1 MVKPI
6 KQFEI
11 SSLKVSGFKCFA
23 EERSFS
29 FGPMNAIFGHNAQ
42 GKSTIADAISYA
54 ITGVSFFGSNRMDR
68 LRAPGKNISVELQIV
83 DGEGQ
88 PHCLIRNRV
97 GDNTDVFWDGQPIAA
112 KDLNTVFA
120 ERDLFLAVF
129 NPLYL
134 IEVLGN
140 KGRDLFERYMPE
152 VPHEKVMEQLSEH
165 NQSILAQNPFLSP
178 EALVKQ
184 TRESIRELESTLTY
198 CQGQQDLLRSQREQS
213 GVLLADR
220 QKELQDCRVRIQE
233 LESIR
238 TTGFDGSDLKER
250 LADLYSLHEEY
261 VREQASLPQTD
272 DLDAKF
278 RDLTQK
284 RAKREADVYH
294 SQYAQALADTQ
305 KQINELG
312 MELARHRHILAGL
325 QPGIRCPMCYQT
337 VTQETLP
344 ALKDE
349 FEATIRRICAQ
360 GKELS
365 GQLDELHG
373 LDEKAREVFEAF
385 RAQDIA
391 MCNLELAD
399 IELRRQQAVDA
410 VRAENERRQQKI
422 SEIREEIQNIE
433 LDLETGR
440 LSSEEM
446 VELECFKERAKA
458 LEAEIEVLTEQQGS
472 SMGADVAPGIS
483 AEEIN
488 AEIVKKNE
496 LLIQGLQVRLDD
508 EKNPERKYRWLA
520 SRGRPHGVRC
530 PAWIHVTGNPS
541 ATTAYLTEGGLKG
554 DVASFLDDDALFLCF
569 AGVTAVKH
577 LEDTLRQMEQ
587 IQEVV
592 ITLDMDKLM
601 NWRVQNALTKI
612 IALVRSIR
620 GIKIRV
626 MNWNMTFK
634 GIDDFYLARN
644 YAAKQGVNIL
654 DMSSNFITI
663 YLEDLWKREY
673 PKQDR
678 GFIHTCEWEELTLP
692 VNELTADPPKDMRK
706 AKNYLR
712 LLQEGTADFPPLV
725 CVNRMVIDGQHRFWA
740 YRQAGFQQVK
750 VYQNKPWAMPAAA

>member
-184 TRESIRELESTLTY
+184 TRESIRELESPLTY

-496 LLIQGLQVRLDD
+496 LLTALSSYIAERVRQRFDHLDLNRVSISLYEVSKTTGEVRDVFKFNYEDRPYVILSLSEKIKAGLEVSEL
-508 EKNPERKYRWLA
+508 
-520 SRGRPHGVRC
+520 
-530 PAWIHVTGNPS
+530 
-541 ATTAYLTEGGLKG
+541 LKKI
-554 DVASFLDDDALFLCF
+554 
-569 AGVTAVKH
+569 AGINYPV
-577 LEDTLRQMEQ
+577 
-587 IQEVV
+587 
-592 ITLDMDKLM
+592 
-601 NWRVQNALTKI
+601 
-612 IALVRSIR
+612 
-620 GIKIRV
+620 
-626 MNWNMTFK
+626 F
-634 GIDDFYLARN
+634 IDN
-644 YAAKQGVNIL
+644 GESV
-654 DMSSNFITI
+654 
-663 YLEDLWKREY
+663 
-673 PKQDR
+673 P
-678 GFIHTCEWEELTLP
+678 
-692 VNELTADPPKDMRK
+692 
-706 AKNYLR
+706 
-712 LLQEGTADFPPLV
+712 
-725 CVNRMVIDGQHRFWA
+725 VIDNVRPSGQTFISQVVKNEQLRVEILGA
-740 YRQAGFQQVK
+740 APAGRSEQA
-750 VYQNKPWAMPAAA
+750 A

>member
-129 NPLYL
+129 DPLYL

-496 LLIQGLQVRLDD
+496 LLTALSSYIAERVRQRFDHLDLNRVSISLYEVSKTTGEVRDVFKFNYEDRPYVILSLSEKIKAGLEVSEL
-508 EKNPERKYRWLA
+508 
-520 SRGRPHGVRC
+520 
-530 PAWIHVTGNPS
+530 
-541 ATTAYLTEGGLKG
+541 LKKI
-554 DVASFLDDDALFLCF
+554 
-569 AGVTAVKH
+569 AGINYPV
-577 LEDTLRQMEQ
+577 
-587 IQEVV
+587 
-592 ITLDMDKLM
+592 
-601 NWRVQNALTKI
+601 
-612 IALVRSIR
+612 
-620 GIKIRV
+620 
-626 MNWNMTFK
+626 F
-634 GIDDFYLARN
+634 IDN
-644 YAAKQGVNIL
+644 GESV
-654 DMSSNFITI
+654 
-663 YLEDLWKREY
+663 
-673 PKQDR
+673 P
-678 GFIHTCEWEELTLP
+678 
-692 VNELTADPPKDMRK
+692 
-706 AKNYLR
+706 
-712 LLQEGTADFPPLV
+712 
-725 CVNRMVIDGQHRFWA
+725 VIDNVRPSGQTFISQVVKNEQLRVEILGA
-740 YRQAGFQQVK
+740 APAGRSEQA
-750 VYQNKPWAMPAAA
+750 A

>member
-83 DGEGQ
+83 DGKGQ

-198 CQGQQDLLRSQREQS
+198 CQGRQDLLQSQREQS

-220 QKELQDCRVRIQE
+220 QKELQDCRIRIQE

-391 MCNLELAD
+391 MCNQELAD

-496 LLIQGLQVRLDD
+496 LLTALSSYIAERVRQRFDHLDLNRVSISLYEVSKTTGEVRDVFKFNYEDRPYVILSLSEKIKAGLEVSEL
-508 EKNPERKYRWLA
+508 
-520 SRGRPHGVRC
+520 
-530 PAWIHVTGNPS
+530 
-541 ATTAYLTEGGLKG
+541 LKKI
-554 DVASFLDDDALFLCF
+554 
-569 AGVTAVKH
+569 AGINYPV
-577 LEDTLRQMEQ
+577 
-587 IQEVV
+587 
-592 ITLDMDKLM
+592 
-601 NWRVQNALTKI
+601 
-612 IALVRSIR
+612 
-620 GIKIRV
+620 
-626 MNWNMTFK
+626 F
-634 GIDDFYLARN
+634 IDN
-644 YAAKQGVNIL
+644 GESV
-654 DMSSNFITI
+654 
-663 YLEDLWKREY
+663 
-673 PKQDR
+673 P
-678 GFIHTCEWEELTLP
+678 
-692 VNELTADPPKDMRK
+692 
-706 AKNYLR
+706 
-712 LLQEGTADFPPLV
+712 
-725 CVNRMVIDGQHRFWA
+725 VIDNVRPSGQTFISQVVKNEQLLVEILGAAPAGRSE
-740 YRQAGFQQVK
+740 QA
-750 VYQNKPWAMPAAA
+750 A

>member
-391 MCNLELAD
+391 MCNQELAD

-496 LLIQGLQVRLDD
+496 LLTALSSYIAERVRQRFDHLDLNRVSISLYEVSKTTGEVRDVFKFNYEDRPYVILSLSEKIKAGLEVSEL
-508 EKNPERKYRWLA
+508 
-520 SRGRPHGVRC
+520 
-530 PAWIHVTGNPS
+530 
-541 ATTAYLTEGGLKG
+541 LKKI
-554 DVASFLDDDALFLCF
+554 
-569 AGVTAVKH
+569 AGINYPV
-577 LEDTLRQMEQ
+577 
-587 IQEVV
+587 
-592 ITLDMDKLM
+592 
-601 NWRVQNALTKI
+601 
-612 IALVRSIR
+612 
-620 GIKIRV
+620 
-626 MNWNMTFK
+626 F
-634 GIDDFYLARN
+634 IDN
-644 YAAKQGVNIL
+644 GESV
-654 DMSSNFITI
+654 
-663 YLEDLWKREY
+663 
-673 PKQDR
+673 P
-678 GFIHTCEWEELTLP
+678 
-692 VNELTADPPKDMRK
+692 
-706 AKNYLR
+706 
-712 LLQEGTADFPPLV
+712 
-725 CVNRMVIDGQHRFWA
+725 VIDNVRPSGQTFISQVVKNEQLRVEILGA
-740 YRQAGFQQVK
+740 ASAGRSEQA
-750 VYQNKPWAMPAAA
+750 A

>member
-294 SQYAQALADTQ
+294 RQYAQALADTQ

-496 LLIQGLQVRLDD
+496 LLTALSSYIAERVRQRFDHLDLNRVSISLYEVSKTTGEVRDVFKFNYEDRPYVILSLSEKIKAGLEVSEL
-508 EKNPERKYRWLA
+508 
-520 SRGRPHGVRC
+520 
-530 PAWIHVTGNPS
+530 
-541 ATTAYLTEGGLKG
+541 LKKI
-554 DVASFLDDDALFLCF
+554 
-569 AGVTAVKH
+569 AGINYPV
-577 LEDTLRQMEQ
+577 
-587 IQEVV
+587 
-592 ITLDMDKLM
+592 
-601 NWRVQNALTKI
+601 
-612 IALVRSIR
+612 
-620 GIKIRV
+620 
-626 MNWNMTFK
+626 F
-634 GIDDFYLARN
+634 IDN
-644 YAAKQGVNIL
+644 GESV
-654 DMSSNFITI
+654 
-663 YLEDLWKREY
+663 
-673 PKQDR
+673 P
-678 GFIHTCEWEELTLP
+678 
-692 VNELTADPPKDMRK
+692 
-706 AKNYLR
+706 
-712 LLQEGTADFPPLV
+712 
-725 CVNRMVIDGQHRFWA
+725 VIDNVRPSGQTFISQVVKNEQLRVEILGA
-740 YRQAGFQQVK
+740 APAGRSEQA
-750 VYQNKPWAMPAAA
+750 A

>member
-250 LADLYSLHEEY
+250 LADLYSEEY

-496 LLIQGLQVRLDD
+496 LLTALSSYIAERVRQRFDHLDLNRVSISLYEVSKTTGEVRDVFKFNYEDRPYVILSLSEKIKAGLEVSEL
-508 EKNPERKYRWLA
+508 
-520 SRGRPHGVRC
+520 
-530 PAWIHVTGNPS
+530 
-541 ATTAYLTEGGLKG
+541 LKKI
-554 DVASFLDDDALFLCF
+554 
-569 AGVTAVKH
+569 AGINYPV
-577 LEDTLRQMEQ
+577 
-587 IQEVV
+587 
-592 ITLDMDKLM
+592 
-601 NWRVQNALTKI
+601 
-612 IALVRSIR
+612 
-620 GIKIRV
+620 
-626 MNWNMTFK
+626 F
-634 GIDDFYLARN
+634 IDN
-644 YAAKQGVNIL
+644 GESV
-654 DMSSNFITI
+654 
-663 YLEDLWKREY
+663 
-673 PKQDR
+673 P
-678 GFIHTCEWEELTLP
+678 
-692 VNELTADPPKDMRK
+692 
-706 AKNYLR
+706 
-712 LLQEGTADFPPLV
+712 
-725 CVNRMVIDGQHRFWA
+725 VIDNVRPSGQTFISQVVKNEQLRVEILGA
-740 YRQAGFQQVK
+740 APAGRSEQA
-750 VYQNKPWAMPAAA
+750 A

>member
-496 LLIQGLQVRLDD
+496 LLTALSSYIAERVRQRFDHLDLNRVSISLYEVSKTTGEVRDVFKFNYEDRPYVILSLSEKIKAGLEVSEL
-508 EKNPERKYRWLA
+508 
-520 SRGRPHGVRC
+520 
-530 PAWIHVTGNPS
+530 
-541 ATTAYLTEGGLKG
+541 LKKI
-554 DVASFLDDDALFLCF
+554 
-569 AGVTAVKH
+569 AGINYPV
-577 LEDTLRQMEQ
+577 
-587 IQEVV
+587 
-592 ITLDMDKLM
+592 
-601 NWRVQNALTKI
+601 
-612 IALVRSIR
+612 
-620 GIKIRV
+620 
-626 MNWNMTFK
+626 F
-634 GIDDFYLARN
+634 IDN
-644 YAAKQGVNIL
+644 GESV
-654 DMSSNFITI
+654 
-663 YLEDLWKREY
+663 
-673 PKQDR
+673 P
-678 GFIHTCEWEELTLP
+678 
-692 VNELTADPPKDMRK
+692 
-706 AKNYLR
+706 
-712 LLQEGTADFPPLV
+712 
-725 CVNRMVIDGQHRFWA
+725 VIDNVRPSGQTFNSQVVKNEQLRVEILGA
-740 YRQAGFQQVK
+740 APAGRSEQA
-750 VYQNKPWAMPAAA
+750 A

>member
-68 LRAPGKNISVELQIV
+68 LRAPGKNISVELQNV

-238 TTGFDGSDLKER
+238 TTGFDGSDLKVR

-496 LLIQGLQVRLDD
+496 LLTALSSYIAERVRQRFDHLDLNRVSISLYEVSKTTGEVRDVFKFNYEDRPYVILSLSEKIKAGLEVSEL
-508 EKNPERKYRWLA
+508 
-520 SRGRPHGVRC
+520 
-530 PAWIHVTGNPS
+530 
-541 ATTAYLTEGGLKG
+541 LKKI
-554 DVASFLDDDALFLCF
+554 
-569 AGVTAVKH
+569 AGINYPV
-577 LEDTLRQMEQ
+577 
-587 IQEVV
+587 
-592 ITLDMDKLM
+592 
-601 NWRVQNALTKI
+601 
-612 IALVRSIR
+612 
-620 GIKIRV
+620 
-626 MNWNMTFK
+626 F
-634 GIDDFYLARN
+634 IDN
-644 YAAKQGVNIL
+644 GESV
-654 DMSSNFITI
+654 
-663 YLEDLWKREY
+663 
-673 PKQDR
+673 P
-678 GFIHTCEWEELTLP
+678 
-692 VNELTADPPKDMRK
+692 
-706 AKNYLR
+706 
-712 LLQEGTADFPPLV
+712 
-725 CVNRMVIDGQHRFWA
+725 VIDNVRPSGQTFISQVVKNEQLRVEILGA
-740 YRQAGFQQVK
+740 APAGRSEQA
-750 VYQNKPWAMPAAA
+750 A

>member
-11 SSLKVSGFKCFA
+11 SSLKVLGFKCFA

-496 LLIQGLQVRLDD
+496 LLTALSSYIAERVRQRFDHLDLNRVSISLYEVSKTTGEVRDVFKFNYEDRPYVILSLSEKIKAGLEVSEL
-508 EKNPERKYRWLA
+508 
-520 SRGRPHGVRC
+520 
-530 PAWIHVTGNPS
+530 
-541 ATTAYLTEGGLKG
+541 LKKI
-554 DVASFLDDDALFLCF
+554 
-569 AGVTAVKH
+569 AGINYPV
-577 LEDTLRQMEQ
+577 
-587 IQEVV
+587 
-592 ITLDMDKLM
+592 
-601 NWRVQNALTKI
+601 
-612 IALVRSIR
+612 
-620 GIKIRV
+620 
-626 MNWNMTFK
+626 F
-634 GIDDFYLARN
+634 IDN
-644 YAAKQGVNIL
+644 GESV
-654 DMSSNFITI
+654 
-663 YLEDLWKREY
+663 
-673 PKQDR
+673 P
-678 GFIHTCEWEELTLP
+678 
-692 VNELTADPPKDMRK
+692 
-706 AKNYLR
+706 
-712 LLQEGTADFPPLV
+712 
-725 CVNRMVIDGQHRFWA
+725 VIDNVRPSGQTFISQVVKNEQLRVEILGA
-740 YRQAGFQQVK
+740 APAGRSEQA
-750 VYQNKPWAMPAAA
+750 A

>member
-152 VPHEKVMEQLSEH
+152 VPHEKVMEQMSEH
-165 NQSILAQNPFLSP
+165 NHSILAQNPFLSP

-496 LLIQGLQVRLDD
+496 LLTALSSYIAERVRQRFDHLDLNRVSISLYEVSKTTGEVRDVFKFNYEDRPYVILSLSEKIKAGLEVSEL
-508 EKNPERKYRWLA
+508 
-520 SRGRPHGVRC
+520 
-530 PAWIHVTGNPS
+530 
-541 ATTAYLTEGGLKG
+541 LKKI
-554 DVASFLDDDALFLCF
+554 
-569 AGVTAVKH
+569 AGINYPV
-577 LEDTLRQMEQ
+577 
-587 IQEVV
+587 
-592 ITLDMDKLM
+592 
-601 NWRVQNALTKI
+601 
-612 IALVRSIR
+612 
-620 GIKIRV
+620 
-626 MNWNMTFK
+626 F
-634 GIDDFYLARN
+634 IDN
-644 YAAKQGVNIL
+644 GESV
-654 DMSSNFITI
+654 
-663 YLEDLWKREY
+663 
-673 PKQDR
+673 P
-678 GFIHTCEWEELTLP
+678 
-692 VNELTADPPKDMRK
+692 
-706 AKNYLR
+706 
-712 LLQEGTADFPPLV
+712 
-725 CVNRMVIDGQHRFWA
+725 VIDNVRPSGQTFISQVVKNEQLRVEILGA
-740 YRQAGFQQVK
+740 APAGRSEQA
-750 VYQNKPWAMPAAA
+750 A

>member
-68 LRAPGKNISVELQIV
+68 LRAPSKNISVELQIV

-198 CQGQQDLLRSQREQS
+198 CQGQQDLLRSQKEQS
-213 GVLLADR
+213 GLLLADR

-238 TTGFDGSDLKER
+238 TTGFDGTDLKER

-391 MCNLELAD
+391 MCNQELAD

-472 SMGADVAPGIS
+472 SMVADVAPGIS

-496 LLIQGLQVRLDD
+496 LLTALSSYIAERVRQRFDHLDLNRVSISLYEVSKTTGEVRDVFKFNYEDRPYVILSLSEKIKAGLEVSEL
-508 EKNPERKYRWLA
+508 
-520 SRGRPHGVRC
+520 
-530 PAWIHVTGNPS
+530 
-541 ATTAYLTEGGLKG
+541 LKKI
-554 DVASFLDDDALFLCF
+554 
-569 AGVTAVKH
+569 AGINYPV
-577 LEDTLRQMEQ
+577 
-587 IQEVV
+587 
-592 ITLDMDKLM
+592 
-601 NWRVQNALTKI
+601 
-612 IALVRSIR
+612 
-620 GIKIRV
+620 
-626 MNWNMTFK
+626 F
-634 GIDDFYLARN
+634 IDN
-644 YAAKQGVNIL
+644 GESV
-654 DMSSNFITI
+654 
-663 YLEDLWKREY
+663 
-673 PKQDR
+673 P
-678 GFIHTCEWEELTLP
+678 
-692 VNELTADPPKDMRK
+692 
-706 AKNYLR
+706 
-712 LLQEGTADFPPLV
+712 
-725 CVNRMVIDGQHRFWA
+725 VIDNVRPSGQTFISQVVKNEQLRVEILGA
-740 YRQAGFQQVK
+740 APAGRSEQA
-750 VYQNKPWAMPAAA
+750 A

>member
-391 MCNLELAD
+391 MCTLELAD

-496 LLIQGLQVRLDD
+496 LLTALSSYIAERVRQRFDHLDLNRVSISLYEVSKTTGEVRDVFKFNYEDRPYVILSLSEKIKAGLEVSEL
-508 EKNPERKYRWLA
+508 
-520 SRGRPHGVRC
+520 
-530 PAWIHVTGNPS
+530 
-541 ATTAYLTEGGLKG
+541 LKKI
-554 DVASFLDDDALFLCF
+554 
-569 AGVTAVKH
+569 AGINYPV
-577 LEDTLRQMEQ
+577 
-587 IQEVV
+587 
-592 ITLDMDKLM
+592 
-601 NWRVQNALTKI
+601 
-612 IALVRSIR
+612 
-620 GIKIRV
+620 
-626 MNWNMTFK
+626 F
-634 GIDDFYLARN
+634 IDN
-644 YAAKQGVNIL
+644 GESV
-654 DMSSNFITI
+654 
-663 YLEDLWKREY
+663 
-673 PKQDR
+673 P
-678 GFIHTCEWEELTLP
+678 
-692 VNELTADPPKDMRK
+692 
-706 AKNYLR
+706 
-712 LLQEGTADFPPLV
+712 
-725 CVNRMVIDGQHRFWA
+725 VIDNVRPSGQTFISQVVKNEQLRVEILGA
-740 YRQAGFQQVK
+740 APAGRSEQA
-750 VYQNKPWAMPAAA
+750 A

>member
-410 VRAENERRQQKI
+410 VRAENARRQQKI

-496 LLIQGLQVRLDD
+496 LLTALSSYIAERVRQRFDHLDLNRVSISLYEVSKTTGEVRDVFKFNYEDRPYVILSLSEKIKAGLEVSEL
-508 EKNPERKYRWLA
+508 
-520 SRGRPHGVRC
+520 
-530 PAWIHVTGNPS
+530 
-541 ATTAYLTEGGLKG
+541 LKKI
-554 DVASFLDDDALFLCF
+554 
-569 AGVTAVKH
+569 AGINYPV
-577 LEDTLRQMEQ
+577 
-587 IQEVV
+587 
-592 ITLDMDKLM
+592 
-601 NWRVQNALTKI
+601 
-612 IALVRSIR
+612 
-620 GIKIRV
+620 
-626 MNWNMTFK
+626 F
-634 GIDDFYLARN
+634 IDN
-644 YAAKQGVNIL
+644 GESV
-654 DMSSNFITI
+654 
-663 YLEDLWKREY
+663 
-673 PKQDR
+673 P
-678 GFIHTCEWEELTLP
+678 
-692 VNELTADPPKDMRK
+692 
-706 AKNYLR
+706 
-712 LLQEGTADFPPLV
+712 
-725 CVNRMVIDGQHRFWA
+725 VIDNVRPSGQTFISQVVKNEQLRVEILGA
-740 YRQAGFQQVK
+740 APAGRSEQA
-750 VYQNKPWAMPAAA
+750 A

>member
-112 KDLNTVFA
+112 KDLNTVFV

-198 CQGQQDLLRSQREQS
+198 CQGQQDLLQSQREQS

-496 LLIQGLQVRLDD
+496 LLTALSSYIAERVRQRFDHLDLNRVSISLYEVSKTTGEVRDVFKFNYEDRPYVILSLSEKIKAGLEVSEL
-508 EKNPERKYRWLA
+508 
-520 SRGRPHGVRC
+520 
-530 PAWIHVTGNPS
+530 
-541 ATTAYLTEGGLKG
+541 LKKI
-554 DVASFLDDDALFLCF
+554 
-569 AGVTAVKH
+569 AGINYPV
-577 LEDTLRQMEQ
+577 
-587 IQEVV
+587 
-592 ITLDMDKLM
+592 
-601 NWRVQNALTKI
+601 
-612 IALVRSIR
+612 
-620 GIKIRV
+620 
-626 MNWNMTFK
+626 F
-634 GIDDFYLARN
+634 IDN
-644 YAAKQGVNIL
+644 GESV
-654 DMSSNFITI
+654 
-663 YLEDLWKREY
+663 
-673 PKQDR
+673 P
-678 GFIHTCEWEELTLP
+678 
-692 VNELTADPPKDMRK
+692 
-706 AKNYLR
+706 
-712 LLQEGTADFPPLV
+712 
-725 CVNRMVIDGQHRFWA
+725 VIDNVRPSGQTFISQVVKNEQLRVEILGA
-740 YRQAGFQQVK
+740 APAGRSEQA
-750 VYQNKPWAMPAAA
+750 A

>member
-68 LRAPGKNISVELQIV
+68 LRAPSKNISVELQIV

-198 CQGQQDLLRSQREQS
+198 CQGQQDLLQSQREQS

-220 QKELQDCRVRIQE
+220 QKELQDCRIRIQE

-312 MELARHRHILAGL
+312 IELARHRHILAGL

-391 MCNLELAD
+391 MCNQELAD

-496 LLIQGLQVRLDD
+496 LLTALSSYIAERVRQRFDHLDLNRVSISLYEVSKTTGEVRDVFKFNYEDRPYVILSLSEKIKAGLEVSEL
-508 EKNPERKYRWLA
+508 
-520 SRGRPHGVRC
+520 
-530 PAWIHVTGNPS
+530 
-541 ATTAYLTEGGLKG
+541 LKKI
-554 DVASFLDDDALFLCF
+554 
-569 AGVTAVKH
+569 AGINYPV
-577 LEDTLRQMEQ
+577 
-587 IQEVV
+587 
-592 ITLDMDKLM
+592 
-601 NWRVQNALTKI
+601 
-612 IALVRSIR
+612 
-620 GIKIRV
+620 
-626 MNWNMTFK
+626 F
-634 GIDDFYLARN
+634 IDN
-644 YAAKQGVNIL
+644 GESV
-654 DMSSNFITI
+654 
-663 YLEDLWKREY
+663 
-673 PKQDR
+673 P
-678 GFIHTCEWEELTLP
+678 
-692 VNELTADPPKDMRK
+692 
-706 AKNYLR
+706 
-712 LLQEGTADFPPLV
+712 
-725 CVNRMVIDGQHRFWA
+725 VIDNVRPSGQTFISQVVKNEQLRVEILGA
-740 YRQAGFQQVK
+740 APAGRSEQA
-750 VYQNKPWAMPAAA
+750 A

>member
-399 IELRRQQAVDA
+399 IELRRQQAVDV

-496 LLIQGLQVRLDD
+496 LLTALSSYIAERVRQRFDHLDLNRVSISLYEVSKTTGEVRDVFKFNYEDRPYVILSLSEKIKAGLEVSEL
-508 EKNPERKYRWLA
+508 
-520 SRGRPHGVRC
+520 
-530 PAWIHVTGNPS
+530 
-541 ATTAYLTEGGLKG
+541 LKKI
-554 DVASFLDDDALFLCF
+554 
-569 AGVTAVKH
+569 AGINYPV
-577 LEDTLRQMEQ
+577 
-587 IQEVV
+587 
-592 ITLDMDKLM
+592 
-601 NWRVQNALTKI
+601 
-612 IALVRSIR
+612 
-620 GIKIRV
+620 
-626 MNWNMTFK
+626 F
-634 GIDDFYLARN
+634 IDN
-644 YAAKQGVNIL
+644 GESV
-654 DMSSNFITI
+654 
-663 YLEDLWKREY
+663 
-673 PKQDR
+673 P
-678 GFIHTCEWEELTLP
+678 
-692 VNELTADPPKDMRK
+692 
-706 AKNYLR
+706 
-712 LLQEGTADFPPLV
+712 
-725 CVNRMVIDGQHRFWA
+725 VIDNVRPSGQTFISQVVKNEQLRVEILGA
-740 YRQAGFQQVK
+740 APAGRSEQA
-750 VYQNKPWAMPAAA
+750 A

>member
-112 KDLNTVFA
+112 KDLNTVFV

-198 CQGQQDLLRSQREQS
+198 CQGQQDLLQSQREQS

-391 MCNLELAD
+391 MCNQELAD

-496 LLIQGLQVRLDD
+496 LLTALSSYIAERVRQRFDHLDLNRVSISLYEVSKTTGEVRDVFKFNYEDRPYVILSLSEKIKAGLEVSEL
-508 EKNPERKYRWLA
+508 
-520 SRGRPHGVRC
+520 
-530 PAWIHVTGNPS
+530 
-541 ATTAYLTEGGLKG
+541 LKKI
-554 DVASFLDDDALFLCF
+554 
-569 AGVTAVKH
+569 AGINYPV
-577 LEDTLRQMEQ
+577 
-587 IQEVV
+587 
-592 ITLDMDKLM
+592 
-601 NWRVQNALTKI
+601 
-612 IALVRSIR
+612 
-620 GIKIRV
+620 
-626 MNWNMTFK
+626 F
-634 GIDDFYLARN
+634 IDN
-644 YAAKQGVNIL
+644 GESV
-654 DMSSNFITI
+654 
-663 YLEDLWKREY
+663 
-673 PKQDR
+673 P
-678 GFIHTCEWEELTLP
+678 
-692 VNELTADPPKDMRK
+692 
-706 AKNYLR
+706 
-712 LLQEGTADFPPLV
+712 
-725 CVNRMVIDGQHRFWA
+725 VIDNVRPSGQTFISQVVKNEQLRVEILGA
-740 YRQAGFQQVK
+740 APAGRSEQA
-750 VYQNKPWAMPAAA
+750 A

>member
-165 NQSILAQNPFLSP
+165 NQNILAQNPFLSP

-496 LLIQGLQVRLDD
+496 LLTALSSYIAERVRQRFDHLDLNRVSISLYEVSKTTGEVRDVFKFNYEDRPYVILSLSEKIKAGLEVSEL
-508 EKNPERKYRWLA
+508 
-520 SRGRPHGVRC
+520 
-530 PAWIHVTGNPS
+530 
-541 ATTAYLTEGGLKG
+541 LKKI
-554 DVASFLDDDALFLCF
+554 
-569 AGVTAVKH
+569 AGINYPV
-577 LEDTLRQMEQ
+577 
-587 IQEVV
+587 
-592 ITLDMDKLM
+592 
-601 NWRVQNALTKI
+601 
-612 IALVRSIR
+612 
-620 GIKIRV
+620 
-626 MNWNMTFK
+626 F
-634 GIDDFYLARN
+634 IDN
-644 YAAKQGVNIL
+644 GESV
-654 DMSSNFITI
+654 
-663 YLEDLWKREY
+663 
-673 PKQDR
+673 P
-678 GFIHTCEWEELTLP
+678 
-692 VNELTADPPKDMRK
+692 
-706 AKNYLR
+706 
-712 LLQEGTADFPPLV
+712 
-725 CVNRMVIDGQHRFWA
+725 VIDNVRPSGQTFISQVVKNEQLRVEILGA
-740 YRQAGFQQVK
+740 APAGRSEQA
-750 VYQNKPWAMPAAA
+750 A

>member
-422 SEIREEIQNIE
+422 SEIRKEIQNIE

-496 LLIQGLQVRLDD
+496 LLTALSSYIAERVRQRFDHLDLNRVSISLYEVSKTTGEVRDVFKFNYEDRPYVILSLSEKIKAGLEVSEL
-508 EKNPERKYRWLA
+508 
-520 SRGRPHGVRC
+520 
-530 PAWIHVTGNPS
+530 
-541 ATTAYLTEGGLKG
+541 LKKI
-554 DVASFLDDDALFLCF
+554 
-569 AGVTAVKH
+569 AGINYPV
-577 LEDTLRQMEQ
+577 
-587 IQEVV
+587 
-592 ITLDMDKLM
+592 
-601 NWRVQNALTKI
+601 
-612 IALVRSIR
+612 
-620 GIKIRV
+620 
-626 MNWNMTFK
+626 F
-634 GIDDFYLARN
+634 IDN
-644 YAAKQGVNIL
+644 GESV
-654 DMSSNFITI
+654 
-663 YLEDLWKREY
+663 
-673 PKQDR
+673 P
-678 GFIHTCEWEELTLP
+678 
-692 VNELTADPPKDMRK
+692 
-706 AKNYLR
+706 
-712 LLQEGTADFPPLV
+712 
-725 CVNRMVIDGQHRFWA
+725 VIDNVRPSGQTFISQVVKNEQLRVEILGA
-740 YRQAGFQQVK
+740 APAGRSEQA
-750 VYQNKPWAMPAAA
+750 A

>member
-458 LEAEIEVLTEQQGS
+458 LEAEIEVLTEQQGR

-496 LLIQGLQVRLDD
+496 LLTALSSYIAERVRQRFDPLDLNRVSISLYEVSKTTGEVRDVFKFNYEDRPYVILSLSEKIKAGLEVSEL
-508 EKNPERKYRWLA
+508 
-520 SRGRPHGVRC
+520 
-530 PAWIHVTGNPS
+530 
-541 ATTAYLTEGGLKG
+541 LKKI
-554 DVASFLDDDALFLCF
+554 
-569 AGVTAVKH
+569 AGINYPV
-577 LEDTLRQMEQ
+577 
-587 IQEVV
+587 
-592 ITLDMDKLM
+592 
-601 NWRVQNALTKI
+601 
-612 IALVRSIR
+612 
-620 GIKIRV
+620 
-626 MNWNMTFK
+626 F
-634 GIDDFYLARN
+634 IDN
-644 YAAKQGVNIL
+644 GESV
-654 DMSSNFITI
+654 
-663 YLEDLWKREY
+663 
-673 PKQDR
+673 P
-678 GFIHTCEWEELTLP
+678 
-692 VNELTADPPKDMRK
+692 
-706 AKNYLR
+706 
-712 LLQEGTADFPPLV
+712 
-725 CVNRMVIDGQHRFWA
+725 VIDNVRPSGQTFISQVVKNEQLRVEILGA
-740 YRQAGFQQVK
+740 APAGRSEQA
-750 VYQNKPWAMPAAA
+750 A

>member
-496 LLIQGLQVRLDD
+496 LLTALSSYIAERVRQRFDHLDLNRVSISLYEVSKTTGEVRDVFKFNYEDRPYVILSLSEKIKAGLEVSELLKKIAGINYPVFIDNGESVPVIDNVR
-508 EKNPERKYRWLA
+508 
-520 SRGRPHGVRC
+520 
-530 PAWIHVTGNPS
+530 PS
-541 ATTAYLTEGGLKG
+541 G
-554 DVASFLDDDALFLCF
+554 
-569 AGVTAVKH
+569 
-577 LEDTLRQMEQ
+577 Q
-587 IQEVV
+587 
-592 ITLDMDKLM
+592 
-601 NWRVQNALTKI
+601 
-612 IALVRSIR
+612 
-620 GIKIRV
+620 
-626 MNWNMTFK
+626 TFK
-634 GIDDFYLARN
+634 NEQLRVEILG
-644 YAAKQGVNIL
+644 AAPAGR
-654 DMSSNFITI
+654 S
-663 YLEDLWKREY
+663 E
-673 PKQDR
+673 
-678 GFIHTCEWEELTLP
+678 
-692 VNELTADPPKDMRK
+692 
-706 AKNYLR
+706 
-712 LLQEGTADFPPLV
+712 
-725 CVNRMVIDGQHRFWA
+725 
-740 YRQAGFQQVK
+740 QA
-750 VYQNKPWAMPAAA
+750 A

>member
-11 SSLKVSGFKCFA
+11 SSLKVSSFKCFA

-112 KDLNTVFA
+112 KDLNTVFV

-198 CQGQQDLLRSQREQS
+198 CQGQQDLLQSQREQS

-238 TTGFDGSDLKER
+238 TTGFDGTDLKER

-391 MCNLELAD
+391 MCNQELAD

-496 LLIQGLQVRLDD
+496 LLTALSSYIAERVRQRFDHLDLNRVSISLYEVSKTTGEVRDVFKFNYEDRPYVILSLSEKIKAGLEVSEL
-508 EKNPERKYRWLA
+508 
-520 SRGRPHGVRC
+520 
-530 PAWIHVTGNPS
+530 
-541 ATTAYLTEGGLKG
+541 LKKI
-554 DVASFLDDDALFLCF
+554 
-569 AGVTAVKH
+569 AGINYPV
-577 LEDTLRQMEQ
+577 
-587 IQEVV
+587 
-592 ITLDMDKLM
+592 
-601 NWRVQNALTKI
+601 
-612 IALVRSIR
+612 
-620 GIKIRV
+620 
-626 MNWNMTFK
+626 F
-634 GIDDFYLARN
+634 IDN
-644 YAAKQGVNIL
+644 GESV
-654 DMSSNFITI
+654 
-663 YLEDLWKREY
+663 
-673 PKQDR
+673 P
-678 GFIHTCEWEELTLP
+678 
-692 VNELTADPPKDMRK
+692 
-706 AKNYLR
+706 
-712 LLQEGTADFPPLV
+712 
-725 CVNRMVIDGQHRFWA
+725 VIDNVRPSGQTFISQVVKNEQLRVEILGA
-740 YRQAGFQQVK
+740 APAGRSEQA
-750 VYQNKPWAMPAAA
+750 A

>member
-83 DGEGQ
+83 DGKGQ

-165 NQSILAQNPFLSP
+165 NQSILAQNPFLSL

-198 CQGQQDLLRSQREQS
+198 CQGQQDLLQSQREQS

-220 QKELQDCRVRIQE
+220 QKELQDCRIRIQE

-391 MCNLELAD
+391 MCNQELAD

-496 LLIQGLQVRLDD
+496 LLTALSSYIAERVRQRFDHLDLNRVSISLYEVSKTTGEVRDVFKFNYEDRPYVILSLSEKIKAGLEVSEL
-508 EKNPERKYRWLA
+508 
-520 SRGRPHGVRC
+520 
-530 PAWIHVTGNPS
+530 
-541 ATTAYLTEGGLKG
+541 LKKI
-554 DVASFLDDDALFLCF
+554 
-569 AGVTAVKH
+569 AGINYPV
-577 LEDTLRQMEQ
+577 
-587 IQEVV
+587 
-592 ITLDMDKLM
+592 
-601 NWRVQNALTKI
+601 
-612 IALVRSIR
+612 
-620 GIKIRV
+620 
-626 MNWNMTFK
+626 F
-634 GIDDFYLARN
+634 IDN
-644 YAAKQGVNIL
+644 GESV
-654 DMSSNFITI
+654 
-663 YLEDLWKREY
+663 
-673 PKQDR
+673 P
-678 GFIHTCEWEELTLP
+678 
-692 VNELTADPPKDMRK
+692 
-706 AKNYLR
+706 
-712 LLQEGTADFPPLV
+712 
-725 CVNRMVIDGQHRFWA
+725 VIDNVRPSGQTFISQVVKNEQLRVEILGA
-740 YRQAGFQQVK
+740 APAGRSEQA
-750 VYQNKPWAMPAAA
+750 A

>member
-23 EERSFS
+23 EESSFS

-165 NQSILAQNPFLSP
+165 NQSILAQNPFLTP

-496 LLIQGLQVRLDD
+496 LLTALSSYIAERVRQRFDHLDLNRVSISLYEVSKTTGEVRDVFKFNYEDRPYVILSLSEKIKAGLEVSEL
-508 EKNPERKYRWLA
+508 
-520 SRGRPHGVRC
+520 
-530 PAWIHVTGNPS
+530 
-541 ATTAYLTEGGLKG
+541 LKKI
-554 DVASFLDDDALFLCF
+554 
-569 AGVTAVKH
+569 AGINYPV
-577 LEDTLRQMEQ
+577 
-587 IQEVV
+587 
-592 ITLDMDKLM
+592 
-601 NWRVQNALTKI
+601 
-612 IALVRSIR
+612 
-620 GIKIRV
+620 
-626 MNWNMTFK
+626 F
-634 GIDDFYLARN
+634 IDN
-644 YAAKQGVNIL
+644 GESV
-654 DMSSNFITI
+654 
-663 YLEDLWKREY
+663 
-673 PKQDR
+673 P
-678 GFIHTCEWEELTLP
+678 
-692 VNELTADPPKDMRK
+692 
-706 AKNYLR
+706 
-712 LLQEGTADFPPLV
+712 
-725 CVNRMVIDGQHRFWA
+725 VIDNVRPSGQTFISQVVKNEQLRVEILGA
-740 YRQAGFQQVK
+740 APAGRSEQA
-750 VYQNKPWAMPAAA
+750 A

>member
-1 MVKPI
+1 MGGIKPI

-496 LLIQGLQVRLDD
+496 LLTALSSYIAERVRQRFDHLDLNRVSISLYEVSKTTGEVRDVFKFNYEDRPYVILSLSEKIKAGLEVSEL
-508 EKNPERKYRWLA
+508 
-520 SRGRPHGVRC
+520 
-530 PAWIHVTGNPS
+530 
-541 ATTAYLTEGGLKG
+541 LKKI
-554 DVASFLDDDALFLCF
+554 
-569 AGVTAVKH
+569 AGINYPV
-577 LEDTLRQMEQ
+577 
-587 IQEVV
+587 
-592 ITLDMDKLM
+592 
-601 NWRVQNALTKI
+601 
-612 IALVRSIR
+612 
-620 GIKIRV
+620 
-626 MNWNMTFK
+626 F
-634 GIDDFYLARN
+634 IDN
-644 YAAKQGVNIL
+644 GESV
-654 DMSSNFITI
+654 
-663 YLEDLWKREY
+663 
-673 PKQDR
+673 P
-678 GFIHTCEWEELTLP
+678 
-692 VNELTADPPKDMRK
+692 
-706 AKNYLR
+706 
-712 LLQEGTADFPPLV
+712 
-725 CVNRMVIDGQHRFWA
+725 VIDNVRPSGQTFISQVVKNEQLRVEILGA
-740 YRQAGFQQVK
+740 APAGRSEQA
-750 VYQNKPWAMPAAA
+750 A

>member
-83 DGEGQ
+83 GGEGQ

-496 LLIQGLQVRLDD
+496 LLTALSSYIAERVRQRFDHLDLNRVSISLYEVSKTTGEVRDVFKFNYEDRPYVILSLSEKIKAGLEVSEL
-508 EKNPERKYRWLA
+508 
-520 SRGRPHGVRC
+520 
-530 PAWIHVTGNPS
+530 
-541 ATTAYLTEGGLKG
+541 LKKI
-554 DVASFLDDDALFLCF
+554 
-569 AGVTAVKH
+569 AGINYPV
-577 LEDTLRQMEQ
+577 
-587 IQEVV
+587 
-592 ITLDMDKLM
+592 
-601 NWRVQNALTKI
+601 
-612 IALVRSIR
+612 
-620 GIKIRV
+620 
-626 MNWNMTFK
+626 F
-634 GIDDFYLARN
+634 IDN
-644 YAAKQGVNIL
+644 GESV
-654 DMSSNFITI
+654 
-663 YLEDLWKREY
+663 
-673 PKQDR
+673 P
-678 GFIHTCEWEELTLP
+678 
-692 VNELTADPPKDMRK
+692 
-706 AKNYLR
+706 
-712 LLQEGTADFPPLV
+712 
-725 CVNRMVIDGQHRFWA
+725 VIDNVRPSGQTFISQVVKNEQLRVEILGA
-740 YRQAGFQQVK
+740 ASAGRSEQA
-750 VYQNKPWAMPAAA
+750 A

>member
-220 QKELQDCRVRIQE
+220 QKELQDCRIRIQE

-472 SMGADVAPGIS
+472 SMGADVALGIS

-496 LLIQGLQVRLDD
+496 LLTALSSYIAERVRQRFDHLDLNRVSISLYEVSKTTGEVRDVFKFNYEDRPYVILSLSEKIKAGLEVSEL
-508 EKNPERKYRWLA
+508 
-520 SRGRPHGVRC
+520 
-530 PAWIHVTGNPS
+530 
-541 ATTAYLTEGGLKG
+541 LKKI
-554 DVASFLDDDALFLCF
+554 
-569 AGVTAVKH
+569 AGINYPV
-577 LEDTLRQMEQ
+577 
-587 IQEVV
+587 
-592 ITLDMDKLM
+592 
-601 NWRVQNALTKI
+601 
-612 IALVRSIR
+612 
-620 GIKIRV
+620 
-626 MNWNMTFK
+626 F
-634 GIDDFYLARN
+634 IDN
-644 YAAKQGVNIL
+644 GESV
-654 DMSSNFITI
+654 
-663 YLEDLWKREY
+663 
-673 PKQDR
+673 P
-678 GFIHTCEWEELTLP
+678 
-692 VNELTADPPKDMRK
+692 
-706 AKNYLR
+706 
-712 LLQEGTADFPPLV
+712 
-725 CVNRMVIDGQHRFWA
+725 VIDNVRPSGQTFISQVVKNEQLRVEILGA
-740 YRQAGFQQVK
+740 APAGRSEQA
-750 VYQNKPWAMPAAA
+750 A

>member
-325 QPGIRCPMCYQT
+325 QPVIRCPMCYQT

-496 LLIQGLQVRLDD
+496 LLTALSSYIAERVRQRFDHLDLNRVSISLYEVSKTTGEVRDVFKFNYEDRPYVILSLSEKIKAGLEVSEL
-508 EKNPERKYRWLA
+508 
-520 SRGRPHGVRC
+520 
-530 PAWIHVTGNPS
+530 
-541 ATTAYLTEGGLKG
+541 LKKI
-554 DVASFLDDDALFLCF
+554 
-569 AGVTAVKH
+569 AGINYPV
-577 LEDTLRQMEQ
+577 
-587 IQEVV
+587 
-592 ITLDMDKLM
+592 
-601 NWRVQNALTKI
+601 
-612 IALVRSIR
+612 
-620 GIKIRV
+620 
-626 MNWNMTFK
+626 F
-634 GIDDFYLARN
+634 IDN
-644 YAAKQGVNIL
+644 GESV
-654 DMSSNFITI
+654 
-663 YLEDLWKREY
+663 
-673 PKQDR
+673 P
-678 GFIHTCEWEELTLP
+678 
-692 VNELTADPPKDMRK
+692 
-706 AKNYLR
+706 
-712 LLQEGTADFPPLV
+712 
-725 CVNRMVIDGQHRFWA
+725 VIDNVRPSGQTFISQVVKNEQLRVEILGA
-740 YRQAGFQQVK
+740 APAGRSEQA
-750 VYQNKPWAMPAAA
+750 A

>member
-373 LDEKAREVFEAF
+373 LDEQAREVFEAF

-496 LLIQGLQVRLDD
+496 LLTALSSYIAERVRQRFDHLDLNRVSISLYEVSKTTGEVRDVFKFNYEDRPYVILSLSEKIKAGLEVSEL
-508 EKNPERKYRWLA
+508 
-520 SRGRPHGVRC
+520 
-530 PAWIHVTGNPS
+530 
-541 ATTAYLTEGGLKG
+541 LKKI
-554 DVASFLDDDALFLCF
+554 
-569 AGVTAVKH
+569 AGINYPV
-577 LEDTLRQMEQ
+577 
-587 IQEVV
+587 
-592 ITLDMDKLM
+592 
-601 NWRVQNALTKI
+601 
-612 IALVRSIR
+612 
-620 GIKIRV
+620 
-626 MNWNMTFK
+626 F
-634 GIDDFYLARN
+634 IDN
-644 YAAKQGVNIL
+644 GESV
-654 DMSSNFITI
+654 
-663 YLEDLWKREY
+663 
-673 PKQDR
+673 P
-678 GFIHTCEWEELTLP
+678 
-692 VNELTADPPKDMRK
+692 
-706 AKNYLR
+706 
-712 LLQEGTADFPPLV
+712 
-725 CVNRMVIDGQHRFWA
+725 VIDNVRPSGQTFISQVVKNEQLRVEILGA
-740 YRQAGFQQVK
+740 APAGRSEQA
-750 VYQNKPWAMPAAA
+750 A

>member
-458 LEAEIEVLTEQQGS
+458 LEA
-472 SMGADVAPGIS
+472 
-483 AEEIN
+483 
-488 AEIVKKNE
+488 
-496 LLIQGLQVRLDD
+496 
-508 EKNPERKYRWLA
+508 
-520 SRGRPHGVRC
+520 
-530 PAWIHVTGNPS
+530 
-541 ATTAYLTEGGLKG
+541 
-554 DVASFLDDDALFLCF
+554 
-569 AGVTAVKH
+569 
-577 LEDTLRQMEQ
+577 
-587 IQEVV
+587 
-592 ITLDMDKLM
+592 
-601 NWRVQNALTKI
+601 
-612 IALVRSIR
+612 
-620 GIKIRV
+620 
-626 MNWNMTFK
+626 
-634 GIDDFYLARN
+634 
-644 YAAKQGVNIL
+644 
-654 DMSSNFITI
+654 
-663 YLEDLWKREY
+663 
-673 PKQDR
+673 
-678 GFIHTCEWEELTLP
+678 
-692 VNELTADPPKDMRK
+692 
-706 AKNYLR
+706 
-712 LLQEGTADFPPLV
+712 
-725 CVNRMVIDGQHRFWA
+725 
-740 YRQAGFQQVK
+740 
-750 VYQNKPWAMPAAA
+750 

>member
-496 LLIQGLQVRLDD
+496 LLTALSSYIAERVRQRFDHLDLNRVSISLYEVSKTTGEVRDVFKFNYEDRPYVILSLSEKIKAGLEVSEL
-508 EKNPERKYRWLA
+508 
-520 SRGRPHGVRC
+520 
-530 PAWIHVTGNPS
+530 
-541 ATTAYLTEGGLKG
+541 LKKI
-554 DVASFLDDDALFLCF
+554 
-569 AGVTAVKH
+569 AGINYPV
-577 LEDTLRQMEQ
+577 
-587 IQEVV
+587 
-592 ITLDMDKLM
+592 
-601 NWRVQNALTKI
+601 
-612 IALVRSIR
+612 
-620 GIKIRV
+620 
-626 MNWNMTFK
+626 F
-634 GIDDFYLARN
+634 IDN
-644 YAAKQGVNIL
+644 GESV
-654 DMSSNFITI
+654 
-663 YLEDLWKREY
+663 
-673 PKQDR
+673 P
-678 GFIHTCEWEELTLP
+678 
-692 VNELTADPPKDMRK
+692 
-706 AKNYLR
+706 
-712 LLQEGTADFPPLV
+712 
-725 CVNRMVIDGQHRFWA
+725 VIDNVRPSGQIFISQVVKNEQLRVEILGA
-740 YRQAGFQQVK
+740 APAGRSEQA
-750 VYQNKPWAMPAAA
+750 A

>member
-238 TTGFDGSDLKER
+238 TTGLDGSDLKER

-496 LLIQGLQVRLDD
+496 LLTALSSYIAERVRQRFDHLDLNRVSISLYEVSKTTGEVRDVFKFNYEDRPYVILSLSEKIKAGLEVSEL
-508 EKNPERKYRWLA
+508 
-520 SRGRPHGVRC
+520 
-530 PAWIHVTGNPS
+530 
-541 ATTAYLTEGGLKG
+541 LKKI
-554 DVASFLDDDALFLCF
+554 
-569 AGVTAVKH
+569 AGINYPV
-577 LEDTLRQMEQ
+577 
-587 IQEVV
+587 
-592 ITLDMDKLM
+592 
-601 NWRVQNALTKI
+601 
-612 IALVRSIR
+612 
-620 GIKIRV
+620 
-626 MNWNMTFK
+626 F
-634 GIDDFYLARN
+634 IDN
-644 YAAKQGVNIL
+644 GESV
-654 DMSSNFITI
+654 
-663 YLEDLWKREY
+663 
-673 PKQDR
+673 P
-678 GFIHTCEWEELTLP
+678 
-692 VNELTADPPKDMRK
+692 
-706 AKNYLR
+706 
-712 LLQEGTADFPPLV
+712 
-725 CVNRMVIDGQHRFWA
+725 VIDNVRPSGQTFISQVVKNEQLRVEILGA
-740 YRQAGFQQVK
+740 APAGRSEQA
-750 VYQNKPWAMPAAA
+750 A

>member
-496 LLIQGLQVRLDD
+496 LLTALSSYIAERVRQRFDHLDLNRVSISLYEVSKTTGEVRDVFKFNYEDRPYVILSLSEKIKAGLEVSEL
-508 EKNPERKYRWLA
+508 
-520 SRGRPHGVRC
+520 
-530 PAWIHVTGNPS
+530 
-541 ATTAYLTEGGLKG
+541 LKKI
-554 DVASFLDDDALFLCF
+554 
-569 AGVTAVKH
+569 AGINYPV
-577 LEDTLRQMEQ
+577 
-587 IQEVV
+587 
-592 ITLDMDKLM
+592 
-601 NWRVQNALTKI
+601 
-612 IALVRSIR
+612 
-620 GIKIRV
+620 
-626 MNWNMTFK
+626 F
-634 GIDDFYLARN
+634 IDN
-644 YAAKQGVNIL
+644 GESV
-654 DMSSNFITI
+654 
-663 YLEDLWKREY
+663 
-673 PKQDR
+673 P
-678 GFIHTCEWEELTLP
+678 
-692 VNELTADPPKDMRK
+692 
-706 AKNYLR
+706 
-712 LLQEGTADFPPLV
+712 
-725 CVNRMVIDGQHRFWA
+725 VIDNVRTDLHL
-740 YRQAGFQQVK
+740 AGSQK
-750 VYQNKPWAMPAAA
+750 RTAPC

>member
-23 EERSFS
+23 EEHSFS

-496 LLIQGLQVRLDD
+496 LLTALSSYIAERVRQRFDHLDLNRVSISLYEVSKTTGEVRDVFKFNYEDRPYVILSLSEKIKAGLEVSEL
-508 EKNPERKYRWLA
+508 
-520 SRGRPHGVRC
+520 
-530 PAWIHVTGNPS
+530 
-541 ATTAYLTEGGLKG
+541 LKKI
-554 DVASFLDDDALFLCF
+554 
-569 AGVTAVKH
+569 AGINYPV
-577 LEDTLRQMEQ
+577 
-587 IQEVV
+587 
-592 ITLDMDKLM
+592 
-601 NWRVQNALTKI
+601 
-612 IALVRSIR
+612 
-620 GIKIRV
+620 
-626 MNWNMTFK
+626 F
-634 GIDDFYLARN
+634 IDN
-644 YAAKQGVNIL
+644 GESV
-654 DMSSNFITI
+654 
-663 YLEDLWKREY
+663 
-673 PKQDR
+673 P
-678 GFIHTCEWEELTLP
+678 
-692 VNELTADPPKDMRK
+692 
-706 AKNYLR
+706 
-712 LLQEGTADFPPLV
+712 
-725 CVNRMVIDGQHRFWA
+725 VIDNVRPSGQTFISQVVKNEQLRVEILGA
-740 YRQAGFQQVK
+740 APAGRSEQA
-750 VYQNKPWAMPAAA
+750 A

>member
-1 MVKPI
+1 M
-6 KQFEI
+6 
-11 SSLKVSGFKCFA
+11 
-23 EERSFS
+23 
-29 FGPMNAIFGHNAQ
+29 
-42 GKSTIADAISYA
+42 
-54 ITGVSFFGSNRMDR
+54 
-68 LRAPGKNISVELQIV
+68 

-140 KGRDLFERYMPE
+140 KGRDLFERYMLE

-496 LLIQGLQVRLDD
+496 LLTALSSYIAERVRQRFDHLDLNRVSISLYEVSKTTGEVRDVFKFNYEDRPYVILSLSEKIKAGLEVSEL
-508 EKNPERKYRWLA
+508 
-520 SRGRPHGVRC
+520 
-530 PAWIHVTGNPS
+530 
-541 ATTAYLTEGGLKG
+541 LKKI
-554 DVASFLDDDALFLCF
+554 
-569 AGVTAVKH
+569 AGINYPV
-577 LEDTLRQMEQ
+577 
-587 IQEVV
+587 
-592 ITLDMDKLM
+592 
-601 NWRVQNALTKI
+601 
-612 IALVRSIR
+612 
-620 GIKIRV
+620 
-626 MNWNMTFK
+626 F
-634 GIDDFYLARN
+634 IDN
-644 YAAKQGVNIL
+644 GESV
-654 DMSSNFITI
+654 
-663 YLEDLWKREY
+663 
-673 PKQDR
+673 P
-678 GFIHTCEWEELTLP
+678 
-692 VNELTADPPKDMRK
+692 
-706 AKNYLR
+706 
-712 LLQEGTADFPPLV
+712 
-725 CVNRMVIDGQHRFWA
+725 VIDNVRPSGQTFISQVVKNEQLRVEILGA
-740 YRQAGFQQVK
+740 APAGRSEQA
-750 VYQNKPWAMPAAA
+750 A

>member
-496 LLIQGLQVRLDD
+496 LLTALSSYIAERVRQRFDHLDLNRVSISLYEVSKTTGEVRVVFKFNYEDRPYVILSLSEKIKAGLEVSEL
-508 EKNPERKYRWLA
+508 
-520 SRGRPHGVRC
+520 
-530 PAWIHVTGNPS
+530 
-541 ATTAYLTEGGLKG
+541 LKKI
-554 DVASFLDDDALFLCF
+554 
-569 AGVTAVKH
+569 AGINYPV
-577 LEDTLRQMEQ
+577 
-587 IQEVV
+587 
-592 ITLDMDKLM
+592 
-601 NWRVQNALTKI
+601 
-612 IALVRSIR
+612 
-620 GIKIRV
+620 
-626 MNWNMTFK
+626 F
-634 GIDDFYLARN
+634 IDN
-644 YAAKQGVNIL
+644 GESV
-654 DMSSNFITI
+654 
-663 YLEDLWKREY
+663 
-673 PKQDR
+673 P
-678 GFIHTCEWEELTLP
+678 
-692 VNELTADPPKDMRK
+692 
-706 AKNYLR
+706 
-712 LLQEGTADFPPLV
+712 
-725 CVNRMVIDGQHRFWA
+725 VIDNVRPSGQTFISQVVKNEQLRVEILGA
-740 YRQAGFQQVK
+740 APAGRSEQA
-750 VYQNKPWAMPAAA
+750 A

>member
-42 GKSTIADAISYA
+42 GKSTIAAAISYA

-496 LLIQGLQVRLDD
+496 LLTALSSYIAERVRQRFDHLDLNRVSISLYEVSKTTGEVRDVFKFNYEDRPYVILSLSEKIKAGLEVSEL
-508 EKNPERKYRWLA
+508 
-520 SRGRPHGVRC
+520 
-530 PAWIHVTGNPS
+530 
-541 ATTAYLTEGGLKG
+541 LKKI
-554 DVASFLDDDALFLCF
+554 
-569 AGVTAVKH
+569 AGINYPV
-577 LEDTLRQMEQ
+577 
-587 IQEVV
+587 
-592 ITLDMDKLM
+592 
-601 NWRVQNALTKI
+601 
-612 IALVRSIR
+612 
-620 GIKIRV
+620 
-626 MNWNMTFK
+626 F
-634 GIDDFYLARN
+634 IDN
-644 YAAKQGVNIL
+644 GESV
-654 DMSSNFITI
+654 
-663 YLEDLWKREY
+663 
-673 PKQDR
+673 P
-678 GFIHTCEWEELTLP
+678 
-692 VNELTADPPKDMRK
+692 
-706 AKNYLR
+706 
-712 LLQEGTADFPPLV
+712 
-725 CVNRMVIDGQHRFWA
+725 VIDNVRPSGQTFISQVVKNEQLRVEILGA
-740 YRQAGFQQVK
+740 APAGRSEQA
-750 VYQNKPWAMPAAA
+750 A

>member
-184 TRESIRELESTLTY
+184 TRESIRELERTLTY
-198 CQGQQDLLRSQREQS
+198 CQGQQDLLQSQKEQS
-213 GVLLADR
+213 GLLLADR
-220 QKELQDCRVRIQE
+220 QKELQERRIRIQE

-373 LDEKAREVFEAF
+373 LDEKAREVFESF

-391 MCNLELAD
+391 MCNQELAD

-472 SMGADVAPGIS
+472 SMVADVAPGIS

-496 LLIQGLQVRLDD
+496 LLTALSSYIAERVRQRFDHLDLNRVSISLYEVSKTTGEVRDVFKFNYEDRPYVILSLSEKIKAGLEVSEL
-508 EKNPERKYRWLA
+508 
-520 SRGRPHGVRC
+520 
-530 PAWIHVTGNPS
+530 
-541 ATTAYLTEGGLKG
+541 LKKI
-554 DVASFLDDDALFLCF
+554 
-569 AGVTAVKH
+569 AGINYPV
-577 LEDTLRQMEQ
+577 
-587 IQEVV
+587 
-592 ITLDMDKLM
+592 
-601 NWRVQNALTKI
+601 
-612 IALVRSIR
+612 
-620 GIKIRV
+620 
-626 MNWNMTFK
+626 F
-634 GIDDFYLARN
+634 IDN
-644 YAAKQGVNIL
+644 GESV
-654 DMSSNFITI
+654 
-663 YLEDLWKREY
+663 
-673 PKQDR
+673 P
-678 GFIHTCEWEELTLP
+678 
-692 VNELTADPPKDMRK
+692 
-706 AKNYLR
+706 
-712 LLQEGTADFPPLV
+712 
-725 CVNRMVIDGQHRFWA
+725 VIDNVRPSGQTFISQVVKNEQLRVEILGA
-740 YRQAGFQQVK
+740 APAGRSEQA
-750 VYQNKPWAMPAAA
+750 A

>member
-54 ITGVSFFGSNRMDR
+54 ITGVSFCGSNRMDR

-496 LLIQGLQVRLDD
+496 LLTALSSYIAERVRQRFDHLDLNRVSISLYEVSKTTGEVRDVFKFNYEDRPYVILSLSEKIKAGLEVSEL
-508 EKNPERKYRWLA
+508 
-520 SRGRPHGVRC
+520 
-530 PAWIHVTGNPS
+530 
-541 ATTAYLTEGGLKG
+541 LKKI
-554 DVASFLDDDALFLCF
+554 
-569 AGVTAVKH
+569 AGINYPV
-577 LEDTLRQMEQ
+577 
-587 IQEVV
+587 
-592 ITLDMDKLM
+592 
-601 NWRVQNALTKI
+601 
-612 IALVRSIR
+612 
-620 GIKIRV
+620 
-626 MNWNMTFK
+626 F
-634 GIDDFYLARN
+634 IDN
-644 YAAKQGVNIL
+644 GESV
-654 DMSSNFITI
+654 
-663 YLEDLWKREY
+663 
-673 PKQDR
+673 P
-678 GFIHTCEWEELTLP
+678 
-692 VNELTADPPKDMRK
+692 
-706 AKNYLR
+706 
-712 LLQEGTADFPPLV
+712 
-725 CVNRMVIDGQHRFWA
+725 VIDNVRPSGQTFISQVVKNEQLRVEILGA
-740 YRQAGFQQVK
+740 APAGRSEQA
-750 VYQNKPWAMPAAA
+750 A